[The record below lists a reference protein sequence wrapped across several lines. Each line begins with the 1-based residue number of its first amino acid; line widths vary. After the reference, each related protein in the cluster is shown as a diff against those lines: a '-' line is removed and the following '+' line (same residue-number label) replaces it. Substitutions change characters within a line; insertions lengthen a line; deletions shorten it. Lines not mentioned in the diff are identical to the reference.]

1 MRVFCFLCVFFV
13 PCLLCV
19 TILVQRYC
27 CWQEAFWTVS
37 KKACASLL
45 IHSTAAARKSEGL
58 GSVNPIVSNHILSF
72 FSASTHPFQIPP
84 DTHAHTHT
92 PEVWTPRLPSKEANI
107 SRTRPQSLFGWDWE
121 IFFDDSRLYTD
132 FDREPTDAYG
142 MSWRI
147 LQHARIDCTCW
158 WPSASTWLT
167 MPAFGVQPALVC
179 ALIDQTRGVF
189 FARAHTDKASETK

>member
-1 MRVFCFLCVFFV
+1 MFSLCLVFYVSQYWRSDIAVDKKHFELFRKK
-13 PCLLCV
+13 
-19 TILVQRYC
+19 LVLP
-27 CWQEAFWTVS
+27 
-37 KKACASLL
+37 LL

-72 FSASTHPFQIPP
+72 LQRFHPPFSNPP
-84 DTHAHTHT
+84 RHTRTHTHQRYGHQDFQVRKQT
-92 PEVWTPRLPSKEANI
+92 SQGQGPFRVKLRN
-107 SRTRPQSLFGWDWE
+107 
-121 IFFDDSRLYTD
+121 FDDSRLYTI
-132 FDREPTDAYG
+132 FDRAPTDAYG

-167 MPAFGVQPALVC
+167 MHAFGVQPALVC